1 MTFAWLCRPFG
12 WLYGNVLR
20 RAATHHDVRIRVC
33 KCFPASPS
41 LPSLARGRDPG
52 RGGGARQRTRFRK
65 AAECIS
71 VIMFV
76 GKCTNCGISCAG
88 DLCGVCDH
96 NRQCRRCQ
104 RRLPSYLFQAG
115 DVLCRAC
122 RNIKPENIGR
132 YALGGLV
139 QEAVWTGEPTDMVV
153 DDFVR
158 RHTNDIVSTI
168 NAAIAKHMYVV
179 SCVNSYQH

>member
-1 MTFAWLCRPFG
+1 MC
-12 WLYGNVLR
+12 
-20 RAATHHDVRIRVC
+20 
-33 KCFPASPS
+33 
-41 LPSLARGRDPG
+41 
-52 RGGGARQRTRFRK
+52 
-65 AAECIS
+65 
-71 VIMFV
+71 V
-76 GKCTNCGISCAG
+76 GKYTNCGTSG
-88 DLCGVCDH
+88 MCGVCDH

-104 RRLPSYLFQAG
+104 RRLPSHLFQAG

-139 QEAVWTGEPTDMVV
+139 QVAMWTGESTDMDV

-158 RHTNDIVSTI
+158 RHTNDNVSTL